1 MKNKIKKV
9 FFILII
15 LIILFSIN
23 TKVFAW
29 SEVISGGKQFIS
41 DGESSGQTQVT
52 SEKIEDL
59 SGYIYNI
66 LLVSGVVIAVVVVTV
81 LGIQFMIGG
90 AEGQAKVKEMLV
102 PFIVGCVVVFGG
114 FAFWKIAI
122 TIGEKL
128 ESAQIDMADKNVSIA
143 YINISK

>member
-66 LLVSGVVIAVVVVTV
+66 LLVSGVIAVVVVTV